1 MKFVV
6 KPGDCPWKL
15 ALQWTGNSA
24 RWPELIVAN
33 PHKPRSRD
41 GNFATL
47 HPGEELN
54 VPPTWL
60 AERSRPDAAGVDD
73 TPTTPDLP
81 PSSAPLMGAAGPALQ
96 AVATYPKRANKGKA
110 WLDEDFFLEVLKLA
124 RDVGANPANLLLVW
138 ASESDL
144 APWATNPKGAHGL
157 SQLTKVAA
165 GVTGHPWEWVKT
177 TMLTLSAAEQ
187 VREAVRPQYLHY
199 AQLRKGK
206 GFPNAQ
212 SLYAFNATPGV
223 ASSVG
228 VADTVVLMRKGDGLY
243 ENNSLLDLDADGAIT
258 VGDLRERLARKQH
271 DDVYKLALA
280 ALNEVA
286 ASRGLPVFAPNF
298 KGESP
303 TVPADAR
310 LSLGPIVPLGCLL
323 ALLFLVSA

>member
-6 KPGDCPWKL
+6 KPGDSPWTL
-15 ALQWTGNSA
+15 ALQWTGQAS
-24 RWPELIVAN
+24 RWPELVVAN

-47 HPGEELN
+47 HPGEELD
-54 VPPTWL
+54 VPQAWL
-60 AERSRPDAAGVDD
+60 AERSRPDAAGLDD

-81 PSSAPLMGAAGPALQ
+81 PSSAPLMGAAGPALR
-96 AVATYPKRANKGKA
+96 AVATYPKGADRGKA

-124 RDVGANPANLLLVW
+124 RDIGANPANLLLVW

-144 APWATNPKGAHGL
+144 QPWAFNAKGASGL
-157 SQLTKVAA
+157 SQLTKVATP
-165 GVTGHPWEWVKT
+165 VNGHPWEWVKT
-177 TMLTLSAAEQ
+177 TMRTLSAAEQ
-187 VREAVRPQYLHY
+187 VREAIRAQYLGY
-199 AQLRKGK
+199 AKWRKGK

-223 ASSVG
+223 ASSFG

-243 ENNSLLDLDADGAIT
+243 ENNKGLDLDADGAIT
-258 VGDLRERLARKQH
+258 VGDLRERLARWQR
-271 DDVYKLALA
+271 DSVYKLALA

-286 ASRGLPVFAPNF
+286 ASRGLPAFAPNF

-303 TVPADAR
+303 AVPADAR

-323 ALLFLVSA
+323 AFFLLL